1 MKFVKPLVAIAA
13 LSAIASPFFLSS
25 AASAEIIIRPF
36 ARRAVIFAPVAPR
49 PVVIEEPTIINQP
62 VQQSYASSGSYN
74 IYSRD
79 GWVNI
84 DVPVEQSGRR
94 LYLNLDGEAKFDYAE
109 IKFGDGQV
117 ERVNLHNQVYNGGN
131 IEIANFGRNRHVSS
145 VDLRARSDSNR
156 SHLWL
161 NVGS

>member
-13 LSAIASPFFLSS
+13 LGAIASPFFLSS

-36 ARRAVIFAPVAPR
+36 ARRPVIFAPGFPVAPR
-49 PVVIEEPTIINQP
+49 QVVIEEPTIISQP
-62 VQQSYASSGSYN
+62 VPQSYASSGLSNLYN
-74 IYSRD
+74 RD

-94 LYLNLDGEAKFDYAE
+94 LYLNLNGEAKLDYAE

-131 IEIANFGRNRHVSS
+131 IEIADFGHNRHVSS
-145 VDLRARSDSNR
+145 VD
-156 SHLWL
+156 
-161 NVGS
+161 